1 MRFELFIQIWGFSFA
16 LEGFSEA
23 ICVSGKEMKI
33 MNQLQPFTNEILSE
47 SLI

>member
-1 MRFELFIQIWGFSFA
+1 
-16 LEGFSEA
+16 
-23 ICVSGKEMKI
+23 VSGKEMKI